1 MGNLFGSLDY
11 FSYICRVNLN
21 YKFELVMKLN
31 YEEFYDYVWNEY
43 ISERVVPNRFLNDN
57 RELIESITYDVY
69 HVYKQQSNVS
79 EREFAKI
86 LEQTFNN
93 IIRIG
98 VLIGR
103 DNSINDAYES
113 FD

>member
-1 MGNLFGSLDY
+1 
-11 FSYICRVNLN
+11 
-21 YKFELVMKLN
+21 MKLN

-43 ISERVVPNRFLNDN
+43 ISERIVPNKFLSDN

-103 DNSINDAYES
+103 DNSINEAYES